1 MSRTDK
7 DMPYALRNVDH
18 RNVACKYDEQT
29 GTEEVTFGSEAHAD
43 VEHSFRVRYNFP
55 IDPAPANSHLPDEPY
70 RYGGDIFNG
79 HPLERRNKRPDYSS
93 TTLNAELR
101 RAKKLFNGGN
111 SVEECDVDEA
121 NLRLD
126 TSVDAF

>member
-18 RNVACKYDEQT
+18 RNVACRYDEQT
-29 GTEEVTFGSEAHAD
+29 GAEEVIFGSEARAD

-55 IDPAPANSHLPDEPY
+55 IDPDYADSHLPDEPY
-70 RYGGDIFNG
+70 FYGGNIFNG
-79 HPLERRNKRPDYSS
+79 HPLDRRRKRPDYSN
-93 TTLNAELR
+93 TTLNAELQ

-111 SVEECDVDEA
+111 SAEECDVDEA

-126 TSVDAF
+126 TSVDVF

>member
-18 RNVACKYDEQT
+18 RNVACKYDELT
-29 GTEEVTFGSEAHAD
+29 GTEEVTFGSEARAD
-43 VEHSFRVRYNFP
+43 VEHSFWARYNFP

-126 TSVDAF
+126 TSVDDF